1 MKSLVILADIP
12 SWSLWVGVI
21 GALIAGLV
29 IGYFLARFIFKRE
42 LKKNPPINENMIRA
56 MFMSM
61 GRKPSEAQIRA
72 VMNNMKKN
80 Q

>member
-1 MKSLVILADIP
+1 MVTLFAWDGGWFAIVIVALLV
-12 SWSLWVGVI
+12 
-21 GALIAGLV
+21 GLV
-29 IGYFLARFIFKRE
+29 GGFFGARKLLKRE
-42 LKKNPPINENMIRA
+42 LEKNPPINENMIRA

-72 VMNNMKKN
+72 VMKSMQDANN

>member
-1 MKSLVILADIP
+1 MNTGTI
-12 SWSLWVGVI
+12 VGIAI
-21 GALIAGLV
+21 GCFVAGLI
-29 IGYFLARFIFKRE
+29 IGFLVTRKLIKRE

-72 VMNNMKKN
+72 VMNNMRN
-80 Q
+80 SQ